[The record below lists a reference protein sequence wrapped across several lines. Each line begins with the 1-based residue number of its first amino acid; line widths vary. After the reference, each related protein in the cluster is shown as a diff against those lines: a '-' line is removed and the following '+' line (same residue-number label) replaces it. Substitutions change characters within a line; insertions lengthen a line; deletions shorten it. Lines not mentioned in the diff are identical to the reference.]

1 MAVIYLRHPTHG
13 AKVAI
18 SDMEAE
24 HDRQNGWEAYDP
36 NAVTDEHETVNE
48 LQPRRRSRRP
58 QEIES

>member
-36 NAVTDEHETVNE
+36 NAVMDELETVNE